1 MTMRTLTKSQR
12 QLLFLSV
19 VLAAIV
25 VVLAIFVFK
34 PPLVIEPSYVPK
46 TVDTRIPNDLL
57 REPEYRRLNSPVELP
72 LVPGRTGRSNPFEPY
87 R

>member
-1 MTMRTLTKSQR
+1 MTMRKFTKSQK
-12 QLLFLSV
+12 QMM
-19 VLAAIV
+19 VLAALLVAIV

-34 PPLVIEPSYVPK
+34 PTVAVRSPYVPK
-46 TVDTRIPNDLL
+46 VVDTRIPDDLL
-57 REPEYRRLNSPVELP
+57 RQPEYRKLNLPVELP